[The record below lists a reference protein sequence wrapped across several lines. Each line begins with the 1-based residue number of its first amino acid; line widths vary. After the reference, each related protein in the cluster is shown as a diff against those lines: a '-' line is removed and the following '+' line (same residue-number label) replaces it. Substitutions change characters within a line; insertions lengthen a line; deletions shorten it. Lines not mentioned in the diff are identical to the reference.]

1 MNVKRLFI
9 DLFFASLLIIISLS
23 LIFFYF
29 NANYLDT
36 GYADWV
42 VQAFRI
48 KLLDQYGFSSWTHS
62 WSNGISIWRSY
73 QFLPHYLTLGFAH
86 IFNVEI
92 ARAMVVL
99 TIVQFVALRLI
110 IYTVLRLLKFSP
122 LTAFIC
128 AILSFAIGQYWSGVG
143 DYSLLFAFTF
153 FPLIIYLWTLYYHG
167 KIQYVYPY
175 IAGLC
180 FYMHPMLGFSAFGLW
195 ALSILFSERRIL
207 SFPVLLQL
215 TTFLAASSLFWFPVV
230 SKMSYFY
237 SNPVFST
244 KYFLDFAIAKYSYF
258 GLSLFIFIAFFLSLL
273 WIFKPIPPK
282 WGWTKILLFFSI
294 LYLTLIIVGVSFN
307 LPGAIY
313 QFQYS
318 RGTTLIGI
326 AILFSFALVVEQITH
341 IKSTVIKGVCIF
353 VLFLSLIEGIWF
365 TSIYSPQPL
374 QTGVDVVST
383 AVKEGKINPNAG
395 RILTPTID
403 WSSYLGPLNARYP
416 YSYMEHMDSNQ
427 IPQRLSQM
435 VFYHPFFEEAP
446 DTIIKRLSMYYK
458 ITGTKYLLFEE
469 NSPFA
474 LSYSKKSDYV
484 DLGKIETAKGIYHG
498 FEVPWEIRNAVL
510 INKKDERNMQHFP
523 FNLKFSNINDQ
534 IELDAHVD
542 RFVSLLY
549 RPANTPLTVTYPTPD
564 SLQISVP
571 ENRSSNLV
579 YVNESHDIGWKAYF
593 AGREQKIA
601 STGPN
606 YMLISLDNL
615 QSGGTLILKHSWPLY
630 FYIGIFFIFLVP
642 LEIVIVTVYKY
653 LRKQKKS

>member
-9 DLFFASLLIIISLS
+9 DLFFATLLILISLA

-36 GYADWV
+36 GYADWI
-42 VQAFRI
+42 VQAFRV
-48 KLLDQYGFSSWTHS
+48 KLLDQYGLNSWTHT

-73 QFLPHYLTLGFAH
+73 QFVPHYLTIGFSH
-86 IFNVEI
+86 LFNIEI
-92 ARAMVVL
+92 ARAMVLL

-110 IYTVLRLLKFSP
+110 MYVVLRLLKFSP
-122 LTAFIC
+122 ITAFIC
-128 AILSFAIGQYWSGVG
+128 AILSFAIGQYWNGVSE
-143 DYSLLFAFTF
+143 YSLLFAFTF
-153 FPLIIYLWTLYYHG
+153 FPIIIYLWTLYYHG

-180 FYMHPMLGFSAFGLW
+180 FYIHPMLGFSAFGLW
-195 ALSILFSERRIL
+195 AFSVLFSERKIISWAVFFQLLIIL
-207 SFPVLLQL
+207 S
-215 TTFLAASSLFWFPVV
+215 TSSLFWFPVV

-237 SNPVFST
+237 ANPVFST
-244 KYFLDFAIAKYSYF
+244 KYFLDLAIAKYSFF
-258 GLSLFIFIAFFLSLL
+258 GLSLFIFIALFLSLL
-273 WIFKPIPPK
+273 WIFKPIPEK
-282 WGWTKILLFFSI
+282 WGWTKVLLFFSI
-294 LYLTLIIVGVSFN
+294 SYLTIIIIGVSFN

-326 AILFSFALVVEQITH
+326 AILFSFALVVEHITH
-341 IKSTVIKGVCIF
+341 IKSMVIKGVCIF
-353 VLFLSLIEGIWF
+353 VLCLSLIEGIWF

-374 QTGVDVVST
+374 QKGDDVVSK
-383 AVKEGKINPNAG
+383 AVQQHKIDPNAG

-446 DTIIKRLSMYYK
+446 EATIKRLSLYYK
-458 ITGTKYLLFEE
+458 ITGTKYLLFED

-474 LSYSKKSDYV
+474 ISYRKKGEYT
-484 DLGKIETAKGIYHG
+484 DLGKIEASKGIYQG

-510 INKKDERNMQHFP
+510 IAKKDEQGMTHFP

-534 IELDAHVD
+534 IELDSHVEK
-542 RFVSLLY
+542 FVDVLY
-549 RPANTPLTVTYPTPD
+549 RPTNIPLTVTYPTSD
-564 SLQISVP
+564 SLQIAVP
-571 ENRSSNLV
+571 KNRSSNLV
-579 YVNESHDIGWKAYF
+579 YVNESHDVGWKAYLN
-593 AGREQKIA
+593 GREQKITP
-601 STGPN
+601 TGPN
-606 YMLISLDNL
+606 YMLISIDNL
-615 QSGGTLILKHSWPLY
+615 QDGGTLILKHTWPLY
-630 FYIGIFFIFLVP
+630 FFVGIFLILLVP
-642 LEIVIVTVYKY
+642 IEIAIVMLYKCI
-653 LRKQKKS
+653 RKQKKT